1 MTSLFIPII
10 ARHTGAGG
18 LIVVRIIQGLA
29 GGLSFPC
36 CHAIF
41 AKWAP
46 INEKSRMAS
55 FALSGYLFGTV
66 VANMTS
72 GVLAVNYGWESVF
85 YVFGVVALIW
95 YLIFVLL
102 VKSSPDYDKLIS
114 SQEKNYILT
123 NRSISSPTHVSP
135 PWKSMFTSVPVYAVA
150 MAHFSSN
157 WGFYTLLT
165 QLPSFLKGLKS
176 IHFIHSL

>member
-10 ARHTGAGG
+10 AQHTDAAG
-18 LIVVRIIQGLA
+18 LIAVRIVQGLA

-41 AKWAP
+41 AQWAP
-46 INEKSRMAS
+46 INEKSRMSS

-72 GVLAVNYGWESVF
+72 GFLSVNYGWESVF
-85 YVFGVVALIW
+85 YVFGVIGLLW
-95 YLIFVLL
+95 YLIWVLV
-102 VKSSPDYDKLIS
+102 VKATPDHDRFITTE
-114 SQEKNYILT
+114 EKNYIIE
-123 NRSISSPTHVSP
+123 NRSVSVHKQVNP
-135 PWKSMFTSVPVYAVA
+135 PWKSIFSSVPVYAIA

-165 QLPSFLKGLKS
+165 QLPSFLKGKLC
-176 IHFIHSL
+176 